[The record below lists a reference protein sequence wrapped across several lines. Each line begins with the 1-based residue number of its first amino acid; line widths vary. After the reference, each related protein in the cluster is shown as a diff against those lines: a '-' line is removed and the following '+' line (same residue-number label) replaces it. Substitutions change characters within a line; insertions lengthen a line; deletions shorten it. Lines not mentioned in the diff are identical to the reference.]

1 MVYVFS
7 GKKNLDYV
15 LYELNLYTKPKDL
28 YLVIQNYYTQYNKEE
43 FKNKVR
49 PLVLFFFLA
58 SLARDRTCALGS
70 QSVES

>member
-1 MVYVFS
+1 MS
-7 GKKNLDYV
+7 WI
-15 LYELNLYTKPKDL
+15 YTQNQKI
-28 YLVIQNYYTQYNKEE
+28 YTLVIQNYYAQYDKEE